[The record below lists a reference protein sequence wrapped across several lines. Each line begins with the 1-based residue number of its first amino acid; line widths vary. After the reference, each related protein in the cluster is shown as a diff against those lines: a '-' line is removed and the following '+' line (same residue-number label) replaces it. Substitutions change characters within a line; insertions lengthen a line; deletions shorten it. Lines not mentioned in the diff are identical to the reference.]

1 MASVDI
7 TLQQLY
13 DMIKSGAAGVPIGT
27 IVDYYGTTAPSG
39 WLICNG
45 QNVPDSMPQL
55 KALIGSKV
63 PDLRGRFRRMIG
75 GNAAGIGVQ
84 QGDAIRNIT
93 ASWDFDDH
101 NGSQLSGAVYQASQ
115 TYSGGFKNEGEAAR
129 KLIFDAS
136 RVVPTAAE
144 NRPINIAFNAIIYGG
159 G

>member
-39 WLICNG
+39 WLICDG

-75 GNAAGIGVQ
+75 GNAAGIGVAQ
-84 QGDAIRNIT
+84 DMAIQSHSHTLSLATLGGSGGDINWGGDAKRF
-93 ASWDFDDH
+93 S
-101 NGSQLSGAVYQASQ
+101 GSSGS
-115 TYSGGFKNEGEAAR
+115 TGGVE
-129 KLIFDAS
+129 
-136 RVVPTAAE
+136 T
-144 NRPINIAFNAIIYGG
+144 RPINMVFNTIIYGG
-159 G
+159 GGISLLLNWLKGWVS